1 MKRAVAQQSLS
12 NTLAESQLRID
23 GTPEV
28 GQMLSAD
35 STAIA
40 DADGLDNAVFQY
52 QGLADDADIAGATA
66 AAYTVVSGDVGKAIR
81 VRVTFTDDEGNE
93 ETLTS
98 APTAVVTVGLQLQS
112 ATVNGSTLTLTFDE
126 NLDTGV
132 TLRTT
137 LFAVR
142 VNGSSRSRTGDPTAM
157 IR

>member
-1 MKRAVAQQSLS
+1 M
-12 NTLAESQLRID
+12 
-23 GTPEV
+23 
-28 GQMLSAD
+28 MSAGI
-35 STAIA
+35 TAIA

-52 QGLADDADIAGATA
+52 QWLADDADIAGATA

-81 VRVTFTDDEGNE
+81 VTFTDDEGNE

-98 APTAVVTVGLQLQS
+98 APTAVVTVGLQLRS
-112 ATVNGSTLTLTFDE
+112 STVNGSTLTLTFNED
-126 NLDTGV
+126 LDTGV